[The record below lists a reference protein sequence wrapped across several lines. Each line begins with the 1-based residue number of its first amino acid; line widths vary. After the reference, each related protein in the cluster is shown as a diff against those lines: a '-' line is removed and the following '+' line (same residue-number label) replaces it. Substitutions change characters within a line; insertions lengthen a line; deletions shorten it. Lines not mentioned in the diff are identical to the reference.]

1 MINNK
6 LTYISL
12 FSSAGVGCYGFKL
25 EDFECVVTNEIITKR
40 LAIQK
45 LNNKC
50 TYQSAYINDDIKL
63 PETKQKINKEIQ
75 RWYKNGN
82 DRVDVVIATPP
93 CQGMSVANHK
103 KRNNEIDRN
112 SLVTEGV
119 SLIKQIKP
127 RFFIVENVAAFWK
140 TGCLN
145 SQGKLLTIG
154 EMIMQELG
162 ADYQIAHKIIN
173 FKNYG
178 SNSSRKRTLVI
189 GVENKLATSI
199 KPEILYP
206 DWKEEVSLEKV
217 IGKMKSLEWG
227 EYDENDFFH
236 SFRTYPLHMRN
247 WIKGIKQGQSAFDNS
262 NAEHRPHQIIN
273 GVVVENQAK
282 NGDKY
287 TRQEFSKVAPCIH
300 TRNDQLAS
308 QNTVHPID
316 DHVFSIRELMKMMT
330 IPDSFQWINQD
341 LNTLNKLILPEKQ
354 KISKKHE
361 MNIRQCIGEAVPTA
375 IFHQIAKKIKQN
387 SILFK

>member
-25 EDFECVVTNEIITKR
+25 EDFECVATNEIITKR

-63 PETKQKINKEIQ
+63 PETKQKINEEIQ

-82 DRVDVVIATPP
+82 DQVDVIVATPP

-103 KRNNEIDRN
+103 KRDNEIDRN

-227 EYDENDFFH
+227 EYNENDFFH

-247 WIKGIKQGQSAFDNS
+247 WIKGIKQGQSAFENQ
-262 NAEHRPHQIIN
+262 NIENRPHQIIN
-273 GVVVENQAK
+273 GKLVKNKAK

-287 TRQEFSKVAPCIH
+287 KRQEFNKVAPCIH

-316 DHVFSIRELMKMMT
+316 DRVFSIRELMKMMT

-341 LNTLNKLILPEKQ
+341 LNTLNKLTLLEK
-354 KISKKHE
+354 KNFSKKHE

-387 SILFK
+387 SDLIK

>member
-25 EDFECVVTNEIITKR
+25 EDFECIATNEIITKR
-40 LAIQK
+40 LDVQK
-45 LNNKC
+45 LNKKC
-50 TYQSAYINDDIKL
+50 MYQSAYINDDIKS
-63 PETKQKINKEIQ
+63 PETKQRIFEEIQ
-75 RWYKNGN
+75 RWHKKGN
-82 DRVDVVIATPP
+82 DRVNVVVATPP

-103 KRNNEIDRN
+103 KRDNEIDRN
-112 SLVTEGV
+112 SLVTESI

-127 RFFIVENVAAFWK
+127 RFFILENVAAFWK

-145 SQGKLLTIG
+145 PQGEILAIG

-162 ADYQIAHKIIN
+162 ADYQIAHEIIN

-189 GVENKLATSI
+189 GVENQLAISI
-199 KPEILYP
+199 PPKTLYP
-206 DWKEEVSLEKV
+206 DWTEEFALEKI
-217 IGKMKSLEWG
+217 IGKMKSLKWG

-236 SFRTYPLHMRN
+236 SFRTYPVHMRN
-247 WIKGIKQGQSAFDNS
+247 WIKGIKQGQSAFENQ
-262 NAEHRPHQIIN
+262 NIENRPHQIIN
-273 GVVVENQAK
+273 GKLVENKAK

-287 TRQEFSKVAPCIH
+287 KRQDFNKVAPCVH

-308 QNTVHPID
+308 QNTIHPID
-316 DHVFSIRELMKMMT
+316 DRVFSIRELMKMMT

-341 LNTLNKLILPEKQ
+341 LNTLNKLTLLEK
-354 KISKKHE
+354 KKFSKKHE

-387 SILFK
+387 SDLIK

>member
-63 PETKQKINKEIQ
+63 PETKQKINEEIQ

-247 WIKGIKQGQSAFDNS
+247 WIKGIKQGQSAFN
-262 NAEHRPHQIIN
+262 NPNVENRPHQIIN
-273 GVVVENQAK
+273 GKLVENQAK

-287 TRQEFSKVAPCIH
+287 KRQEFNKVAPCVH

-316 DHVFSIRELMKMMT
+316 DRVFSIRELMKMMT

-341 LNTLNKLILPEKQ
+341 LDELNKLTLSEKQ
-354 KISKKHE
+354 KISKKYE
-361 MNIRQCIGEAVPTA
+361 MNIRQCIGEAVPTI

>member
-63 PETKQKINKEIQ
+63 PETKQKINEEIQ

-247 WIKGIKQGQSAFDNS
+247 WIKGIKQGQSAFN
-262 NAEHRPHQIIN
+262 NPNVENRPHQIIN
-273 GVVVENQAK
+273 GKLVENQAK

-287 TRQEFSKVAPCIH
+287 KRQEFNKVAPCVH

-316 DHVFSIRELMKMMT
+316 DRVFSIRELMKMMT
-330 IPDSFQWINQD
+330 IPDGFQWINQD
-341 LNTLNKLILPEKQ
+341 LDELNKLTLSEKQ
-354 KISKKHE
+354 KISKKYE
-361 MNIRQCIGEAVPTA
+361 MNIRQCIGEAVPTI

>member
-25 EDFECVVTNEIITKR
+25 EDFECVATNEIITKR

-63 PETKQKINKEIQ
+63 PETKQKINEEIQ

-82 DRVDVVIATPP
+82 DRVDVVVATPP

-103 KRNNEIDRN
+103 KRDNEIDRN
-112 SLVTEGV
+112 SLVTESI

-127 RFFIVENVAAFWK
+127 RFFILENVAAFWK

-145 SQGKLLTIG
+145 PQGKILAIG

-162 ADYQIAHKIIN
+162 SDYQIAHQIIN

-189 GVENKLATSI
+189 GVINQLATLI
-199 KPEILYP
+199 QPKTLYP
-206 DWKEEVSLEKV
+206 DWKEEIILEKV
-217 IGKMKSLEWG
+217 IGKMKLLKWG

-236 SFRTYPLHMRN
+236 SFRTYPVHMRN
-247 WIKGIKQGQSAFDNS
+247 WIKGIKQGQSAFENQ
-262 NAEHRPHQIIN
+262 NVENRPHQIIN
-273 GVVVENQAK
+273 GKLVENKKK

-287 TRQEFSKVAPCIH
+287 KRQDFNKVAPCIH

-316 DHVFSIRELMKMMT
+316 DRVFSIRELMKMMT

-341 LNTLNKLILPEKQ
+341 LNTLNKLTLLEK
-354 KISKKHE
+354 KKFSKKHE

-387 SILFK
+387 SDLIK

>member
-25 EDFECVVTNEIITKR
+25 EDFECIATNEIIAKR
-40 LAIQK
+40 LDVQK
-45 LNNKC
+45 LNKKC
-50 TYQSAYINDDIKL
+50 TYPSAYINDDIKS
-63 PETKQKINKEIQ
+63 PETKQRIFEEIQ
-75 RWYKNGN
+75 HWHKKGN
-82 DRVDVVIATPP
+82 DRVDVVVATPP

-103 KRNNEIDRN
+103 KRDNEIDRN
-112 SLVTEGV
+112 SLVTESI

-127 RFFIVENVAAFWK
+127 RFFILENVAAFWK

-145 SQGKLLTIG
+145 PQGKILAIG

-162 ADYQIAHKIIN
+162 SDYQIAHQIIN

-189 GVENKLATSI
+189 GVENQLAISI
-199 KPEILYP
+199 PPETLYP
-206 DWKEEVSLEKV
+206 DWKEENTLGKV

-236 SFRTYPLHMRN
+236 SFRTYPVYMRN
-247 WIKGIKQGQSAFDNS
+247 WIKGIKQGQSAFENQ
-262 NAEHRPHQIIN
+262 NVENRPHQIIN
-273 GVVVENQAK
+273 GKLVENKKK

-287 TRQEFSKVAPCIH
+287 KRQDFNKVAPCIH

-316 DHVFSIRELMKMMT
+316 DRVFSIRELMKMMT
-330 IPDSFQWINQD
+330 IPDSFQWIEQD
-341 LNTLNKLILPEKQ
+341 LNTLNKLTLLEK
-354 KISKKHE
+354 KNFSKKHE

-387 SILFK
+387 SDLIK

>member
-1 MINNK
+1 M
-6 LTYISL
+6 
-12 FSSAGVGCYGFKL
+12 
-25 EDFECVVTNEIITKR
+25 
-40 LAIQK
+40 
-45 LNNKC
+45 
-50 TYQSAYINDDIKL
+50 
-63 PETKQKINKEIQ
+63 
-75 RWYKNGN
+75 
-82 DRVDVVIATPP
+82 DVVVATPP

-103 KRNNEIDRN
+103 KRDNEIDRN
-112 SLVTEGV
+112 SLVTESI

-127 RFFIVENVAAFWK
+127 RFFILENVAAFWK

-145 SQGKLLTIG
+145 PQGKILAIG

-162 ADYQIAHKIIN
+162 SNYQIAHQIIN

-189 GVENKLATSI
+189 GVENQLAISI
-199 KPEILYP
+199 PPETLYP
-206 DWKEEVSLEKV
+206 DWKEENTLGKV
-217 IGKMKSLEWG
+217 IGKMKLLKWG

-236 SFRTYPLHMRN
+236 SFRTYPVHMRN
-247 WIKGIKQGQSAFDNS
+247 WIKGIKQGQSAFENQ
-262 NAEHRPHQIIN
+262 NIENRPHQIIN
-273 GVVVENQAK
+273 GKLVENKAK

-287 TRQEFSKVAPCIH
+287 KRQEFNKVAPCIH

-316 DHVFSIRELMKMMT
+316 DRVFSIRELMKMMT

-341 LNTLNKLILPEKQ
+341 LNTLNKLTLLEK
-354 KISKKHE
+354 KNFSKKHE

-387 SILFK
+387 SDLIK